1 MKMKLLISLAFI
13 TAAFSLNGQFLK
25 GLNLNRGEPWTW
37 GGVIQLELL
46 DTGLYL
52 GWHSV
57 QRFNPMNGD
66 RTIANYYS
74 FEGNDLG
81 HTIFPNQSMALGG
94 GLGFLPGFGFTR
106 SNVFRYPNNDSLVM
120 DFYDPQGNLQWSRSG
135 MERSGISIIGVT
147 NDSFAVGSSSS
158 YWTPDPGIVKL
169 DLRQGDISVLTFEAI
184 LDSLNNTYPGAQ
196 FWNLYFAEG
205 GIMDTNGLTHFLL
218 NTFDSLSYPERM
230 IEITVDSDLKIL
242 FTDTT
247 RIVNR
252 SGRKI
257 NYFEFDHDYYYQI
270 NESYDSINEI
280 SNMTVGVFSKSKSP
294 IHSFS
299 FQQMNVPE
307 PFLMWPILAYH
318 NGYLGVATR
327 GIIATPDEFDS
338 TRLVYGYYSRFLM
351 LDTNGNT
358 MYDKTLRLDTN
369 RYSRFVPEHLRMDD
383 SLNLYFVASSHSS
396 QNWYLGKITANGDIV
411 NPLARPSEPLSNR
424 FFVYPNPFSDVL
436 RVDLLEKG
444 NFTFKLYNLL
454 GAKILERDFV
464 DEMQQTIST
473 DYLKPGLYIY
483 IMEGQDGTFYRG
495 EILKE

>member
-1 MKMKLLISLAFI
+1 MKIKLLISLAFI
-13 TAAFSLNGQFLK
+13 TVASSLNGQFLK
-25 GLNLNRGEPWTW
+25 GPDLNRGEPWTW
-37 GGVIQLELL
+37 GGVSQLELL

-52 GWHSV
+52 GWYSV
-57 QRFNPMNGD
+57 QRFNPINGD

-81 HTIFPNQSMALGG
+81 YKVFPNQPMALGG
-94 GLGFLPGFGFTR
+94 GLEFLPGFGFAR

-135 MERSGISIIGVT
+135 LERSGISIIGVT

-158 YWTPDPGIVKL
+158 YWAPDPGIVKL
-169 DLRQGDISVLTFEAI
+169 DLRQGDISVLTFETI
-184 LDSLNNTYPGAQ
+184 LDSLDKTYPGAQ

-205 GIMDTNGLTHFLL
+205 GIMDTNGFSHFFL

-230 IEITVDSDLKIL
+230 IEITVNTDLNIL

-280 SNMTVGVFSKSKSP
+280 SNMTIAVFSKSKSP
-294 IHSFS
+294 IHTFS

-307 PFLMWPILAYH
+307 PFLMWPILDYH

-327 GIIATPDEFDS
+327 GIMTS
-338 TRLVYGYYSRFLM
+338 RHGYGYYSRFLM

-369 RYSRFVPEHLRMDD
+369 RSSRFVPEHLRIDD
-383 SLNLYFVASSHSS
+383 SLNLYFVASSHHRH
-396 QNWYLGKITANGDIV
+396 NWHLGKITANGDIV
-411 NPLARPSEPLSNR
+411 NPLRILSEPLSNR
-424 FFVYPNPFSDVL
+424 LRVYPNPFSRLL
-436 RVDLLEKG
+436 RVDLLAKG
-444 NFTFKLYNLL
+444 DFTFKLYNLL

-464 DEMQQTIST
+464 DERQQTIST

-483 IMEGQDGTFYRG
+483 VMEGQDGTLFSG
-495 EILKE
+495 EVLKE